1 MFMEQA
7 GLSLNDEVLKFLEE
21 EFEINDL
28 NYLPGEYGGGKIF
41 EKPLMG
47 VAAATDPIFQKYKE
61 SLGSEHLTPLEMW
74 LACSQDYVSVSELC
88 TMSVVFPFT
97 QTIRRKSINHAKLRR
112 ITVPAEIY
120 MVARNYGNIFKL
132 DIIEKLINFFMEK
145 GFNAASS
152 MLSDAYSIVMK
163 GKFYT
168 TWSERYIAFAA
179 GLGTLGLH
187 EGLITEAGS
196 NVRLGSIITDAPLE
210 ITPRRSDE
218 PYANCLYFAKGTC
231 KECADRCPIHAITDK
246 GFNKI
251 KCNKYRM
258 KIARKTV
265 PRLKSQ
271 LKSEMR
277 RINWKLNE
285 ETYIIGCEM
294 CQFGVRCTDK
304 NPMASEY
311 LDFF

>member
-1 MFMEQA
+1 MEQA
-7 GLSLNDEVLKFLEE
+7 GLSLNDEVLRFLEE

-28 NYLPGEYGGGKIF
+28 NYLPEEYGGGKIF
-41 EKPLMG
+41 EKPLIG

-74 LACSQDYVSVSELC
+74 LACDQDYVSVSELC
-88 TMSVVFPFT
+88 IISVVFPFT
-97 QTIRRKSINHAKLRR
+97 QTIRMKSINHVKLRR
-112 ITVPAEIY
+112 ITIPAEIY
-120 MVARNYGNIFKL
+120 MVARNFGNIFKL
-132 DIIEKLINFFMEK
+132 DIIEKLIYFFTEK
-145 GFNAASS
+145 GFDAASG

-196 NVRLGSIITDAPLE
+196 NIRLGSIITNAPLE

-231 KECADRCPIHAITDK
+231 KECADRCPINAITDK
-246 GFNKI
+246 GYNKI

-258 KIARKTV
+258 KIARKTI
-265 PRLKSQ
+265 PRLKSH

-277 RINWKLNE
+277 RVNWKLNE
-285 ETYIIGCEM
+285 ESYIVGCEM
-294 CQFGVRCTDK
+294 CQFGVKCTDK
-304 NPMASEY
+304 NPMAREY

>member
-1 MFMEQA
+1 MEQA
-7 GLSLNDEVLKFLEE
+7 GLSLNDEVLRFLEE

-28 NYLPGEYGGGKIF
+28 NYLPEEYGGGKIF
-41 EKPLMG
+41 EKPLIG

-74 LACSQDYVSVSELC
+74 LACDQDYVSVSELC
-88 TMSVVFPFT
+88 TISVVFPFT
-97 QTIRRKSINHAKLRR
+97 QTIRMKSINHVKLRR
-112 ITVPAEIY
+112 ITIPAEIY
-120 MVARNYGNIFKL
+120 MVARNFGNIFKL
-132 DIIEKLINFFMEK
+132 DIIEKLIYFFTEK
-145 GFNAASS
+145 GFDAASG

-196 NVRLGSIITDAPLE
+196 NIRLGSIITNAPLE

-231 KECADRCPIHAITDK
+231 KECADRCPINAITDK
-246 GFNKI
+246 GYNKI

-258 KIARKTV
+258 KIARKTI
-265 PRLKSQ
+265 PRLKSH

-277 RINWKLNE
+277 RVNWKLNE
-285 ETYIIGCEM
+285 ESYIVGCEM
-294 CQFGVRCTDK
+294 CQFGVKCTDK
-304 NPMASEY
+304 NPMAREY